1 MLTLNQQHIVAKFFL
16 ATQQERVYGCDWYA
30 KAYQIASVI
39 ASEFGLQVETV
50 AGVISALSPNN
61 KWERNCQDAENLIA
75 AYMAGGKEAAAGVKV
90 CTYGK
95 NKEKAIAI
103 LSCDI
108 DQIAVILNG
117 RKVVAFYYCISQI
130 YLDRVVIDG
139 HAYSIWLGE
148 RLTMKEVPS
157 IGKKLYES
165 IVADYVAAAAYLNKE
180 HDLTLTG
187 YQLQAITWVC
197 HKRIHGV

>member
-1 MLTLNQQHIVAKFFL
+1 MLTLNQQHIAAKFFL

-117 RKVVAFYYCISQI
+117 RKVVAFYHCICQI
-130 YLDRVVIDG
+130 YSDCVVIDG